1 MLQPVQRS
9 NVTLTH
15 STLTICQ
22 TNQAHSVA
30 CGIVAAQV
38 MSGRNRPSKRTQWL
52 RTMSNRLQLRLLRTF
67 GAGCWKITMGKGVLE
82 ANPGLRA
89 HTFAV

>member
-1 MLQPVQRS
+1 MVYFKGL
-9 NVTLTH
+9 
-15 STLTICQ
+15 
-22 TNQAHSVA
+22 
-30 CGIVAAQV
+30 
-38 MSGRNRPSKRTQWL
+38 
-52 RTMSNRLQLRLLRTF
+52 SNRLQLRLLRTF